1 MTQIYYSHGQ
11 NICVKKGNYGK
22 SSISIFQEFFDSIEK
37 MSILGGRLSTKLSFY
52 EVLKF
57 FWYFLRSLL
66 LTFGNL
72 YIPSSLLIIKF
83 RLGEKNIW
91 SNMKKSQNIM
101 TMAVSLVCYFSQ
113 SLTGKLYFQMRS
125 NSKRRFDFS
134 IVNLNKKLCEAIPR
148 LYAVTGSDF
157 TGSFYGLG
165 KTKGVFFTRK

>member
-22 SSISIFQEFFDSIEK
+22 SSISIFQDFFASIEK

-72 YIPSSLLIIKF
+72 YIPSSLLIITF
-83 RLGEKNIW
+83 RLGERNIW
-91 SNMKKSQNIM
+91 SNIKKSQNIM
-101 TMAVSLVCYFSQ
+101 TMAVCLV
-113 SLTGKLYFQMRS
+113 SLTGKLYFEMRS
-125 NSKRRFDFS
+125 NTKRRFDFS
-134 IVNLNKKLCEAIPR
+134 KVNLIKNFVKQHL
-148 LYAVTGSDF
+148 
-157 TGSFYGLG
+157 
-165 KTKGVFFTRK
+165 VFMLSQAPILPVHFMV